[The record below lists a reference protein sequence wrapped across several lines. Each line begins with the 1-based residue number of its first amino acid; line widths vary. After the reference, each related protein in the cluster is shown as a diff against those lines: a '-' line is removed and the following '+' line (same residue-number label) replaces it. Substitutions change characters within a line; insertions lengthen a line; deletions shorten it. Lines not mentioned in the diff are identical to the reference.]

1 MLLKLGEKNKLNKID
16 EIKFSSEVAETLGI
30 NAAIILRYIQDHDA
44 GIISD
49 LSFFKAEIKKKLPF
63 LNNNI
68 EKNILGLITEYSF

>member
-1 MLLKLGEKNKLNKID
+1 MQLKLGEKNKLNKID

-49 LSFFKAEIKKKLPF
+49 LSFFSSVRSASIIENFFDNF
-63 LNNNI
+63 LI
-68 EKNILGLITEYSF
+68 

>member
-30 NAAIILRYIQDHDA
+30 NAAIVLRYIQDHDA

-49 LSFFKAEIKKKLPF
+49 LSFLAKFKR
-63 LNNNI
+63 
-68 EKNILGLITEYSF
+68 

>member
-49 LSFFKAEIKKKLPF
+49 LSFFARALK
-63 LNNNI
+63 
-68 EKNILGLITEYSF
+68 

>member
-49 LSFFKAEIKKKLPF
+49 LSFFKAEIKKKLHF
-63 LNNNI
+63 
-68 EKNILGLITEYSF
+68 